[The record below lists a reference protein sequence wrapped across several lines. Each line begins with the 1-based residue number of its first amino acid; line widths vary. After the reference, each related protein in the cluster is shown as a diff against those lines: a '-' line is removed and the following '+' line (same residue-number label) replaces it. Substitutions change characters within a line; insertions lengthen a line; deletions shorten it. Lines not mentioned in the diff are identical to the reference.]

1 MPNSHRQPENRRCLL
16 LAATMAGLFLSSVT
30 VLGAPPSPSW
40 KAGAAGAKITPDT
53 NMWMAGYAAR
63 TKPAEG
69 VELDLYAK
77 ALVIEDRAGS
87 RWALVTMDLIGVP
100 RNVRLFVA
108 ERAEKQFG
116 IAPARLVLN
125 ASHTHSGPEL
135 RTGRT
140 HGTDDPARHDAEAT
154 AYTEKLQ
161 ATLTRLI
168 GEACEKIA
176 PATLDYG
183 HARCGF
189 AMNRRTPDGKGD
201 GRTSRIPTGRWIN
214 PSPCSAWRAPTER
227 RWRSCSATA
236 VTAPRWGTRSSAATT
251 RAMPSSIWR
260 RPTPGSSPCS

>member
-1 MPNSHRQPENRRCLL
+1 MLSRAPRENAASSQLARSTTTCAGLDNAARTDVNHRPPPRAPPIPLLATTLAGLL
-16 LAATMAGLFLSSVT
+16 LCSATG
-30 VLGAPPSPSW
+30 LGAPPSPSW

-63 TKPAEG
+63 TKPSEG

-77 ALVIEDRAGS
+77 ALVVEDRAGS
-87 RWALVTMDLIGVP
+87 RWALVTMDLIGMP

-125 ASHTHSGPEL
+125 ASHTHSGPEI

-140 HGTDDPARHDAEAT
+140 YGADDPAKHDAEAA

-168 GEACEKIA
+168 GEACRELA
-176 PATLDYG
+176 PATLDY
-183 HARCGF
+183 A
-189 AMNRRTPDGKGD
+189 
-201 GRTSRIPTGRWIN
+201 
-214 PSPCSAWRAPTER
+214 
-227 RWRSCSATA
+227 
-236 VTAPRWGTRSSAATT
+236 T
-251 RAMPSSIWR
+251 RAAALR
-260 RPTPGSSPCS
+260 